1 MKDKLKEKLLVIFII
16 VISAIPPLTT
26 DMYLPSLPNVAKEFG
41 VTDSDANITLIAFF
55 IAFGLSTLIWGT
67 LSDKY
72 GRRPIL
78 ITGFILYFAGS
89 LLCAVSGSIVA
100 MSASRILQ
108 GIGSGSG
115 MAVSS
120 AIVRDVFSGRKQEG
134 ILAAIQSMV
143 MIGPVVGPVL
153 GSFIIELSGWRG
165 VFYLQTIIGAA
176 IIVGSLIFRETLR
189 DRNEVGVK
197 GALARLVLLMSH
209 GRFAVMVVLFALPG
223 ACVMAYVSASTYIYQ
238 DHFALSNYQYSIF
251 FGICSAGAIAGP
263 AIYMA
268 VSARLSRFSVVLFC
282 FAALAAV
289 GVVAVFVGEWSPV
302 YFAAPMFALSLL
314 ASMTRPAGAFLILN
328 YHERDSGSAS
338 ALMSSAASF
347 TGSIGMAVVTVHP
360 RYILVIGA
368 ITFVI
373 GVASVIA
380 WLALSRRYDVG

>member
-1 MKDKLKEKLLVIFII
+1 MKEKLLVVFII
-16 VISAIPPLTT
+16 TISAIPPLTT
-26 DMYLPSLPNVAKEFG
+26 DMYLPSLPNVAVEFG
-41 VTDSDANITLIAFF
+41 VTDSDANVTLIAFF

-72 GRRPIL
+72 GRKPIL
-78 ITGFILYFAGS
+78 IIGFILYFAGS
-89 LLCAVSGSIVA
+89 LLCALSGSVVA

-143 MIGPVVGPVL
+143 MIGPVVGPVV
-153 GSFIIELSGWRG
+153 GSFIIEFSGWRG
-165 VFYLQTIIGAA
+165 VFYLQTVIGAA
-176 IIVGSLIFRETLR
+176 VVVGSVIFRETILS
-189 DRNEVGVK
+189 RNEVGVK
-197 GALARLVLLMSH
+197 GALARLAQLMSH
-209 GRFAVMVVLFALPG
+209 GRFAVMIVLFALPG
-223 ACVMAYVSASTYIYQ
+223 ACIMAYVSASTYIYQ

-251 FGICSAGAIAGP
+251 FGVCSAAAIAGP

-268 VSARLSRFSVVLFC
+268 ASAKLSRFSVVLFC

-289 GVVAVFVGEWSPV
+289 GVVTFAIGEWSPV
-302 YFAAPMFALSLL
+302 HFAAPMFALSMV

-328 YHERDSGSAS
+328 YHEKDSGSAS

-347 TGSIGMAVVTVHP
+347 TGSIGMAMVTIHS
-360 RYILVIGA
+360 RYILVIG
-368 ITFVI
+368 VI
-373 GVASVIA
+373 AFTVGVASVVTWIA
-380 WLALSRRYDVG
+380 LTRRYDVG

>member
-1 MKDKLKEKLLVIFII
+1 MKEKLLVIFII
-16 VISAIPPLTT
+16 AISAIPPLTT
-26 DMYLPSLPNVAKEFG
+26 DMYLPSLPNVATEFG
-41 VTDSDANITLIAFF
+41 VSDSDANITLIAFF
-55 IAFGLSTLIWGT
+55 IAFGLSTLVWGT

-72 GRRPIL
+72 GRRPML
-78 ITGFILYFAGS
+78 IIGFILYFAGS
-89 LLCAVSGSIVA
+89 LLCAVSGSVVA

-108 GIGSGSG
+108 GVGSGSG
-115 MAVSS
+115 MAVSG
-120 AIVRDVFSGRKQEG
+120 AIVRDKFSGRKQEG

-153 GSFIIELSGWRG
+153 GSFIIEFSGWRG
-165 VFYLQTIIGAA
+165 VFFLQTIIGAI
-176 IIVGSLIFRETLR
+176 IIVASVIFKETIKNK
-189 DRNEVGVK
+189 NEVGIK
-197 GALARLVLLMSH
+197 GALARLALLMSH

-223 ACVMAYVSASTYIYQ
+223 ACIMAYVSASTYIYQ
-238 DHFALSNYQYSIF
+238 DHFALSNYQYSMF
-251 FGICSAGAIAGP
+251 FGICSAAAITGP

-268 VSARLSRFSVVLFC
+268 ASARWSRFSVVLFC

-289 GVVAVFVGEWSPV
+289 GVVAFTVGEWSPFS
-302 YFAAPMFALSLL
+302 FAAPMFALSLL

-338 ALMSSAASF
+338 ALMNSAASF

-368 ITFVI
+368 VAFTV
-373 GVASVIA
+373 GVASVVT